1 MDDKYD
7 ADAPDPAHC
16 RALESS
22 LWELAA
28 LGRHFHPAVA
38 GLAKS
43 VGTESDTTP
52 LHDMDEFLLHTY
64 KSLFETERKR
74 MADPNKSKQRQKAVP
89 VTFEKP
95 KGLFTS
101 EDVFACILSVPE
113 SDGDNGAS

>member
-1 MDDKYD
+1 MEDNFD
-7 ADAPDPAHC
+7 ADAQDPAQA

-28 LGRHFHPAVA
+28 LERHFHPAVA

-43 VGTESDTTP
+43 VGTETDKTP
-52 LHDMDEFLLHTY
+52 MHDMDEFLLHTY

-74 MADPNKSKQRQKAVP
+74 MDPKAKRQKAVP

-95 KGLFTS
+95 HGLFTS
-101 EDVFACILSVPE
+101 NDIFAGILSVPE
-113 SDGDNGAS
+113 TTS

>member
-1 MDDKYD
+1 MDDRFD
-7 ADAPDPAHC
+7 ADAPDPART

-43 VGTESDTTP
+43 VGTESDRTP
-52 LHDMDEFLLHTY
+52 MHDMDEFLLHTY

-74 MADPNKSKQRQKAVP
+74 MDPKSKRQKAVP

-95 KGLFTS
+95 TGLFTPN
-101 EDVFACILSVPE
+101 DTFAGILSVPE
-113 SDGDNGAS
+113 AGST

>member
-1 MDDKYD
+1 MEDRYD
-7 ADAPDPAHC
+7 PDAQDPAHC

-38 GLAKS
+38 GLAQS
-43 VGTESDTTP
+43 VGTETDKTP
-52 LHDMDEFLLHTY
+52 MHDMDEFLLHTY

-74 MADPNKSKQRQKAVP
+74 MDPKANKRQKAVP

-95 KGLFTS
+95 AGLFAS
-101 EDVFACILSVPE
+101 GDIFAGILSVPRGHD
-113 SDGDNGAS
+113 DGLE